1 MPFQYTHPPGD
12 DGMRCG
18 NCGHLPNAVE
28 LVHYRRCSFCGSD
41 LMSSLR
47 EYNRLINAPPTGPA
61 APVLHLAQNYLV
73 DELWD
78 LAHTHATTAIK
89 IESTS
94 YHGYLYLL
102 MAQLHVSY
110 IVDLQ
115 FVTQSFECCS
125 SYLMFR
131 RFAPELFLVEIDY
144 YLHLV
149 KQRVDGNSD
158 PPTRWDD
165 LPPDDGDVH
174 SHSDVFNYEQA
185 YSDSE
190 EIYQEASRL
199 HSTAV
204 SYRDFRHAAECFGL
218 IPHYKDADDRYS
230 VCMRMYSDLQTEAVM
245 KNMFKGGVVFSFF
258 LLALKVLFGVFK

>member
-1 MPFQYTHPPGD
+1 MPLQHTHPPGD
-12 DGMRCG
+12 GGLRCG
-18 NCGHLPNAVE
+18 NCGHFPTAVE
-28 LVHYRRCSFCGSD
+28 LLHYRRCSFCGSD

-78 LAHTHATTAIK
+78 LAQTHASTAIK
-89 IESTS
+89 IDST
-94 YHGYLYLL
+94 YYLGYLYLL
-102 MAQLHVSY
+102 MAQMHVCY

-144 YLHLV
+144 YLYLV
-149 KQRVDGNSD
+149 KQRVDGNSA
-158 PPTRWDD
+158 PPTQWDD
-165 LPPDDGDVH
+165 VPPDDYDVH
-174 SHSDVFNYEQA
+174 GYSDVCDYEQA

-190 EIYQEASRL
+190 EIYQEACRL
-199 HSTAV
+199 HSSAV
-204 SYRDFRHAAECFGL
+204 TYRDFRHAAESFGT

-230 VCMRMYSDLQTEAVM
+230 VCSRMYSNMQTEAVM
-245 KNMFKGGVVFSFF
+245 KNMVKGGLVFSFF
-258 LLALKVLFGVFK
+258 LLALKVLVGGI